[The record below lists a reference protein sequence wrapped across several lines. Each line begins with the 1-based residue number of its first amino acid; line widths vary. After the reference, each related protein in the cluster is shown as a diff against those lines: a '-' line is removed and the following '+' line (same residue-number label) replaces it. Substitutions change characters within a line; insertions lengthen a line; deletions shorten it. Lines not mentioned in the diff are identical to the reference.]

1 MSILRLDEIL
11 KKKKVSGKELA
22 DKLGVTENAISLIR
36 KEKRQPRFELL
47 QQIAYVLDVD
57 VRELFQ
63 STKGDGVHG
72 FVEYK
77 DNVYR
82 IYSKSDLEKLVDI
95 IE

>member
-11 KKKKVSGKELA
+11 KNKKVSGKELA
-22 DKLGVTENAISLIR
+22 EKLGVTENAISLIR

-57 VRELFQ
+57 VKDLFH
-63 STKGDGVHG
+63 STKGEGVHG

-77 DNVYR
+77 DTIYR
-82 IYSKSDLEKLVDI
+82 IYSKADLEKLVDI